1 MGVKSIETKLFLQLD
16 PEKQQRI
23 LEAAIDEFSDRGYEK
38 ASMNVVVQKAGISK
52 GALFKYFGSK
62 SGLFAFI
69 YRIAL
74 NQVKDYL
81 RTVRDKSQDENFFR
95 RLEKIMAAGVDF
107 VHRYPGLARIYYHI
121 IFTGDSPYKDEI
133 LKELH
138 RESLRFIQSLI
149 EDGIQRGDVL
159 PSLDPKTTAFV
170 LECVLDRFL
179 QAHHI
184 QFLDHSLKLDGAS
197 TEESNQWIQKIVEL
211 FKRGLE
217 NDSKKGW
224 EVDE

>member
-1 MGVKSIETKLFLQLD
+1 MGIESTETRMFLQLD
-16 PEKQQRI
+16 TEKQQRV
-23 LEAAIDEFSDRGYEK
+23 LEAVIDEFSDRGYEK

-52 GALFKYFGSK
+52 GALFKYFRSK
-62 SGLFAFI
+62 SGLFAFV

-81 RTVRDKSQDENFFR
+81 RTVRNESYGENFFK

-107 VHRYPGLARIYYHI
+107 VHRYPGLSRIYYHI
-121 IFTGDSPYKDEI
+121 IFTGDAPYKNEI
-133 LKELH
+133 IEELH
-138 RESLRFIQSLI
+138 RESIKFIESLI
-149 EDGIQRGDVL
+149 EDGIRRGDIL
-159 PSLDPKTTAFV
+159 PNLDLKTTAFV

-179 QAHHI
+179 QAHHL
-184 QFLDHSLKLDGAS
+184 QFLDHSLRLHGAS
-197 TEESNQWIQKIVEL
+197 AEESNQWIQKIVEL

-217 NDSKKGW
+217 NDSKKSW